1 MGQPIIREG
10 PRQVVTKTIT
20 QVKIPLQTGTVAPVM
35 VRTLALVK
43 PMPLVGVVEVRMA
56 EETTITMKK
65 RTTQKRTSRVRKT
78 KKQKRMTKKRPTRSL
93 MGWTLPH

>member
-10 PRQVVTKTIT
+10 SRQVMTKTIT
-20 QVKIPLQTGTVAPVM
+20 QVKIPLQTGAVRPVM
-35 VRTLALVK
+35 VGTLALVQ

-56 EETTITMKK
+56 EEAMITTKK

-78 KKQKRMTKKRPTRSL
+78 KKQKRMTKKRTTRRL
-93 MGWTLPH
+93 MGWMMPH